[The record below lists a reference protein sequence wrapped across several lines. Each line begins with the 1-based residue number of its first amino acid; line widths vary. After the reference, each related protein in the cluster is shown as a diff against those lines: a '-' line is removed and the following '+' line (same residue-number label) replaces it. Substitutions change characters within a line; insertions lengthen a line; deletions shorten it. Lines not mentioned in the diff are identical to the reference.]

1 MLPHRLCCR
10 IVYAAASLQ
19 KQRRWEPF
27 LSCVVEIWTA
37 SANQH
42 GHASTIANSHGMLPG
57 GACGSNTIGIVP
69 ASVYAGSKR
78 FHSGITVR

>member
-1 MLPHRLCCR
+1 LRRSLHSPF
-10 IVYAAASLQ
+10 YAAASLQ
-19 KQRRWEPF
+19 KAALLEPF

-42 GHASTIANSHGMLPG
+42 GHASTIANPHSMLPG

-69 ASVYAGSKR
+69 TSVHAGSKR

>member
-1 MLPHRLCCR
+1 LRRSLHSPF
-10 IVYAAASLQ
+10 YAAASLQ